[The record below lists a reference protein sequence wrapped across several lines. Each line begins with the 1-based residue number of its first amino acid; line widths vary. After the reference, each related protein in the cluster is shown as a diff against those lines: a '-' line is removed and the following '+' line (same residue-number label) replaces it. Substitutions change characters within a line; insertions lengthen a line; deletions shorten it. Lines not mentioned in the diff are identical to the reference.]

1 MGVAVTR
8 EDIIQQ
14 FTFMMKES
22 DGYID
27 MLDWN
32 NLLDKNKKIADIFTR
47 RGKAMNTYI
56 SCCLVETVNEEVLK

>member
-14 FTFMMKES
+14 FTFMMKEA

-47 RGKAMNTYI
+47 RGEIPLCNIYRSRI
-56 SCCLVETVNEEVLK
+56 EHGQ

>member
-47 RGKAMNTYI
+47 RGEI
-56 SCCLVETVNEEVLK
+56 SLCNIYRSRIENGQ

>member
-14 FTFMMKES
+14 FTFMMKEA

-47 RGKAMNTYI
+47 RGEI
-56 SCCLVETVNEEVLK
+56 SLCNIYRSRIESGQ